1 MKSATTF
8 PESLPGIIDSHAHT
22 WDKELHNDHSAVL
35 ERSWSAGLS
44 AIIEVGV
51 DLKTSRQAAELA
63 DQDPRIH
70 AVAGLHPHE
79 AKHLD
84 TQKAELEQL
93 VADGDF
99 VAVGEIGLDFF
110 RNFSSTEEQER
121 AFSWQLELALEHS
134 LPVVIHSR
142 EADDATYEILKAWAS
157 QVGRYLPRTKQG
169 DERPIGMLHCFSGDS
184 ALAQRYLELGFLISI
199 PGTVT
204 YPSKGTNKN
213 RGQDVAQSIPL
224 TGMLL
229 ETDCP
234 YLTPVPHRGYRNE
247 PALVVETARFV
258 AQLRGEQ
265 PEIVAN
271 VTADNARVLFDIT
284 TT

>member
-1 MKSATTF
+1 MKPITTF
-8 PESLPGIIDSHAHT
+8 PEPLPGIIDSHAHT
-22 WDKELHNDHSAVL
+22 WDKKLHNDHSAVL
-35 ERSWSAGLS
+35 QRSWSAGLS

-51 DLKTSRQAAELA
+51 DLETSRQAADLA
-63 DQDPRIH
+63 NQDPRIH
-70 AVAGLHPHE
+70 PVAGLHPHE

-84 TQKAELEQL
+84 TQKAGIEKL
-93 VADGDF
+93 AANGNF

-110 RNFSSTEEQER
+110 RNLSTAEEQER
-121 AFSWQLELALEHS
+121 AFCWQLEIAHEYN

-142 EADDATYEILKAWAS
+142 EADDATYEILKTWAR
-157 QVGRYLPRTKQG
+157 QVGRYLPRTKEG
-169 DERPIGMLHCFSGDS
+169 VERPIGMLHCFSGDS
-184 ALAQRYLELGFLISI
+184 ILAQSYLELGFLISI

-213 RGQDVAQSIPL
+213 HGQDVAKSIPL

-265 PEIVAN
+265 PEVVAN
-271 VTADNARVLFDIT
+271 VTADNARVLFDIAT
-284 TT
+284 T